1 MINMYCRVS
10 DCKSGTEEVYI
21 GGKLAVN
28 VLDTDKRCGM
38 LQTGESD
45 ALITS
50 ISDQ

>member
-1 MINMYCRVS
+1 MINMYCHYS
-10 DCKSGTEEVYI
+10 DCKSGTQEVYI
-21 GGKLAVN
+21 GGKLVVK

-50 ISDQ
+50 ISD